1 MEATAELLDAFIA
14 QSSSLSSKLG
24 CYLVQ
29 LPPSLQFDPVIA
41 RGFFNDFS
49 IRAATPIACEPRH
62 PSWFDPAADDLLG
75 ALGVT
80 RVAADPARTEAAAL
94 PGGQLATVYYRLHGS
109 PKMYYSAYTEQYIE
123 SLAARIGADRAQER
137 SVWCIFDNTTLGAA
151 ARNGLELLARIGA
164 V

>member
-1 MEATAELLDAFIA
+1 M
-14 QSSSLSSKLG
+14 
-24 CYLVQ
+24 
-29 LPPSLQFDPVIA
+29 
-41 RGFFNDFS
+41 
-49 IRAATPIACEPRH
+49 
-62 PSWFDPAADDLLG
+62 
-75 ALGVT
+75 T